1 MARGSS
7 LAKRVVFYAAIVG
20 VWQTIYMANVLP
32 ETLFPSPLQVIQ
44 TLANSAA
51 TGELPFAVGTSLWRL
66 FVGFVL
72 AVAGGIAMGLYMAK
86 YKTVHETL
94 GSLVLGL
101 QSIPSIAWV
110 PIGLIWFGLND
121 AGIIFVVVIGTIFA
135 MAMSTYSGIKN
146 IPPIYIR
153 AARNMGAKGASLLTN
168 VVFPAALPHLV
179 SGMRH
184 AWGFAWRALINAEV
198 LFFGLVG
205 LGFMLSIGREIF
217 SMAHVIS
224 VMIVIM
230 AIGLIIDRLI
240 FSRIEKTVESR
251 WGLR

>member
-1 MARGSS
+1 MAHGSS
-7 LAKRVVFYAAIVG
+7 IAKRVVFYVAIIV
-20 VWQTIYMANVLP
+20 VWQGIFMAKVLP
-32 ETLFPSPLQVIQ
+32 EVLFPSPLQVID
-44 TLANSAA
+44 TLVHTAS

-66 FVGFVL
+66 FAGFALSVVGGVL
-72 AVAGGIAMGLYMAK
+72 IGLYMAR
-86 YKTVHETL
+86 YKTVYETL

-110 PIGLIWFGLND
+110 PVGFIWFGLSD
-121 AGIIFVVVIGTIFA
+121 AGILFVIVIGTIFS
-135 MAMSTYSGIKN
+135 MAMSTYSAIRN

-153 AARNMGAKGASLLTN
+153 AARNMGAKGVSLLAN

-184 AWGFAWRALINAEV
+184 AWGFAWRALLNAEV
-198 LFFGLVG
+198 LFSFLG
-205 LGFMLSIGREIF
+205 LGFMLSVGRELF
-217 SMAHVIS
+217 SMAQVIS

-230 AIGLIIDRLI
+230 VIGLAIDLLI
-240 FSRIEKTVESR
+240 FSKIEKTVETK

>member
-1 MARGSS
+1 MVQGSS

-20 VWQTIYMANVLP
+20 VWQGVFMAKVLP
-32 ETLFPSPLQVIQ
+32 DTLLPSPLQVID
-44 TLANSAA
+44 TLVYNAS
-51 TGELPFAVGTSLWRL
+51 TGALPFAVGTSLWRL

-72 AVAGGIAMGLYMAK
+72 AVAGGVAMGLYMAK

-110 PIGLIWFGLND
+110 PVGLIWFGLND

-135 MAMSTYSGIKN
+135 MAMSTYTGIRN

-153 AARNMGAKGASLLTN
+153 AARNMGAKGISLLTN

-184 AWGFAWRALINAEV
+184 SWGFAWRALINAET
-198 LFFGLVG
+198 LFLFLG
-205 LGFMLSIGREIF
+205 LGFMLEIGRELF
-217 SMAHVIS
+217 SMAQVIS

-230 AIGLIIDRLI
+230 AIGLIIDLLV
-240 FSRIEKTVESR
+240 FSKIEKIVETK

>member
-1 MARGSS
+1 MVQGKS
-7 LAKRVVFYAAIVG
+7 LAKRLVFYAAIVS
-20 VWQTIYMANVLP
+20 VWQGIYMAQVLP
-32 ETLFPSPLQVIQ
+32 EMLFPSPLQVIE
-44 TLANSAA
+44 TLVHSAT

-86 YKTVHETL
+86 YKTIHETL

-121 AGIIFVVVIGTIFA
+121 AGIIFVVVIGTIFS
-135 MAMSTYSGIKN
+135 MAMSTYTAIRN
-146 IPPIYIR
+146 IPPIYVR
-153 AARNMGAKGASLLTN
+153 AAKNMGAKGISLLTN
-168 VVFPAALPHLV
+168 VIFPAALPHLV

-184 AWGFAWRALINAEV
+184 SWSFAWRALINAEM
-198 LFFGLVG
+198 LFLFLG
-205 LGFMLSIGREIF
+205 LGFVLNIGRELF
-217 SMAHVIS
+217 SMAQVAS
-224 VMIVIM
+224 VMLVIM
-230 AIGLIIDRLI
+230 MIGLTIDLLI
-240 FSRIEKTVESR
+240 FSRIERTVESK

>member
-7 LAKRVVFYAAIVG
+7 IAKRVVFYAAIVG
-20 VWQTIYMANVLP
+20 VWQAIFMTGVLP
-32 ETLFPSPLQVIQ
+32 DTLIPSPLQVIG
-44 TLANSAA
+44 TLVHEAS
-51 TGELPFAVGTSLWRL
+51 TGALPFAIGTSLWRL
-66 FVGFVL
+66 FAGFII
-72 AVAGGIAMGLYMAK
+72 AVIGGVAIGLYMAK
-86 YKTVHETL
+86 YKSVYETL

-121 AGIIFVVVIGTIFA
+121 VGILFVIVIGTIFS
-135 MAMSTYSGIKN
+135 MSMSTYTAIRN

-153 AARNMGAKGASLLTN
+153 AARNMGAKGVSLLAN

-184 AWGFAWRALINAEV
+184 AWSFAWRALINAEM
-198 LFFGLVG
+198 LFYFLG
-205 LGFMLSIGREIF
+205 LGFMLSIGRDLF
-217 SMAHVIS
+217 NMAQVIS

-230 AIGLIIDRLI
+230 TIGLVIDLLI
-240 FSRIEKTVESR
+240 FSKLERTVESK
-251 WGLR
+251 WGLRQ